1 MQQECG
7 NRALSACGA
16 TLASCFNGSRM
27 PIAYS
32 ATTDGATFLLDE
44 FGVCRRVLL
53 KHVHREKHT
62 MGGRTRSQAAR
73 AIVGAQYVASIDT
86 TVFGGLVP
94 MPKPGAAMLFA
105 YMGDDG
111 RLAVVRT
118 GPLVKFETLARP
130 LADDTMRDYEDYDD
144 DEALTA
150 PLHESGERATPVV
163 SILIED
169 EWTPPEPPPTYPTIP
184 QQPPNGRRQRI
195 SSVVPASESAPTLKR
210 ETPGGG
216 RGMLPKRAGRM

>member
-1 MQQECG
+1 MIARG
-7 NRALSACGA
+7 VA
-16 TLASCFNGSRM
+16 LASCCSGSRM

-53 KHVHREKHT
+53 KHAMPGQHT

-86 TVFGGLVP
+86 RVFGGLVP

-118 GPLVKFETLARP
+118 GPLVKFETLTRP

-144 DEALTA
+144 DEAMTA
-150 PLHESGERATPVV
+150 PLNQSGERSTPVV

-169 EWTPPEPPPTYPTIP
+169 EWSPPEPPPTWPTLTEQQTVRIP
-184 QQPPNGRRQRI
+184 RKSDR
-195 SSVVPASESAPTLKR
+195 VPKSESAPTLKMLDTGVR
-210 ETPGGG
+210 G
-216 RGMLPKRAGRM
+216 RNPRRAGRG

>member
-1 MQQECG
+1 M
-7 NRALSACGA
+7 A
-16 TLASCFNGSRM
+16 
-27 PIAYS
+27 IAYS
-32 ATTDGATFLLDE
+32 ATTEGATFLLDE

-53 KHVHREKHT
+53 KHVSRGQHT

-86 TVFGGLVP
+86 SVFGGLVP

-118 GPLVKFETLARP
+118 GPLVSFETLARP
-130 LADDTMRDYEDYDD
+130 LADDTMRDLDYEDD
-144 DEALTA
+144 ALTV
-150 PLHESGERATPVV
+150 PLHQSGERSTPVV

-169 EWTPPEPPPTYPTIP
+169 EWTPPGPHPTWPTLP
-184 QQPPNGRRQRI
+184 QQNVRLQRV
-195 SSVVPASESAPTLKR
+195 SVVPPSESAPTLKMVD
-210 ETPGGG
+210 TPAG

>member
-1 MQQECG
+1 
-7 NRALSACGA
+7 
-16 TLASCFNGSRM
+16 M

-32 ATTDGATFLLDE
+32 ATTEAATFLLDE

-53 KHVHREKHT
+53 KHVFHGQHT
-62 MGGRTRSQAAR
+62 MGGRTRPQAAR

-86 TVFGGLVP
+86 HVFGGLVP

-118 GPLVKFETLARP
+118 GPLVKFETLSRP
-130 LADDTMRDYEDYDD
+130 LADDTERDLEYEDYDD
-144 DEALTA
+144 DEAMTA
-150 PLHESGERATPVV
+150 PLHQSGERSTPVV

-169 EWTPPEPPPTYPTIP
+169 EWTPPEPPPTWPTLP
-184 QQPPNGRRQRI
+184 QQQNVRIQRV
-195 SSVVPASESAPTLKR
+195 SAPVPKSESAPTLR
-210 ETPGGG
+210 MVDSGG
-216 RGMLPKRAGRM
+216 RGRLPRRAGRM

>member
-1 MQQECG
+1 MQQERDDSVVTARG
-7 NRALSACGA
+7 VA
-16 TLASCFNGSRM
+16 LASCSSGSRM

-53 KHVHREKHT
+53 KHAIPGQHT

-86 TVFGGLVP
+86 QVFGGLVP

-118 GPLVKFETLARP
+118 GPLVRFETLTRP

-144 DEALTA
+144 DEAMTA
-150 PLHESGERATPVV
+150 PLNQSGERITPVV
-163 SILIED
+163 SLLIED
-169 EWTPPEPPPTYPTIP
+169 EWTPQPPPTWPTLP
-184 QQPPNGRRQRI
+184 QQPQNVRIQRV
-195 SSVVPASESAPTLKR
+195 SDRVPKSESAPTLKMVNA
-210 ETPGGG
+210 GG
-216 RGMLPKRAGRM
+216 RGRNPRRAGRW

>member
-1 MQQECG
+1 
-7 NRALSACGA
+7 
-16 TLASCFNGSRM
+16 M

-32 ATTDGATFLLDE
+32 ATTEGATFLLDE

-53 KHVHREKHT
+53 KHALPGQHT

-86 TVFGGLVP
+86 QVFGGLVP

-118 GPLVKFETLARP
+118 GPLVKFETLTRP
-130 LADDTMRDYEDYDD
+130 LADDTMHDYEDYDD
-144 DEALTA
+144 DAMTA
-150 PLHESGERATPVV
+150 PLHQSGERSTPVV
-163 SILIED
+163 SLLIED
-169 EWTPPEPPPTYPTIP
+169 DWTPPEPPPTWPTLP
-184 QQPPNGRRQRI
+184 QQQHVRRQRV
-195 SSVVPASESAPTLKR
+195 SVVPKSESAPTLKMVVD
-210 ETPGGG
+210 TGGHG
-216 RGMLPKRAGRM
+216 KFPKRAGRL